1 MAKAV
6 HIETELAKLPVMRGR
21 TPDTPLEEEDKAF
34 ATLAELG
41 DGGVFAGSFEGE
53 SPWERH
59 TKGDELVHILAGETR
74 LTLLT
79 EDGPQ
84 ELVMSAGMLTV
95 SGVVTDASSQVMFVD
110 VSVDYGAWKP
120 AFADDGMF
128 DSRSES
134 FRLVVEG
141 LEEEEHAVSV
151 RAADRSGN
159 PVVVRKLSR

>member
-1 MAKAV
+1 MMVKAV
-6 HIETELAKLPVMRGR
+6 HIETELARLPVLRGR

-84 ELVMSAGMLTV
+84 ELVMTSGMLTV
-95 SGVVTDASSQVMFVD
+95 VPQGTWHRFQAPDGVTVLTVTPQPTDHST
-110 VSVDYGAWKP
+110 
-120 AFADDGMF
+120 
-128 DSRSES
+128 
-134 FRLVVEG
+134 
-141 LEEEEHAVSV
+141 
-151 RAADRSGN
+151 AADPREEG
-159 PVVVRKLSR
+159 